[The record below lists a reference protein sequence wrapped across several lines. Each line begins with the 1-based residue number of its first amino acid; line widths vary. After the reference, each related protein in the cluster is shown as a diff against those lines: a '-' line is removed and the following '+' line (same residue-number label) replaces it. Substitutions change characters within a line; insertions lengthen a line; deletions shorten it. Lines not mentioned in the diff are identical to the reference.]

1 MRTKIHENCFSSTR
15 GIVKMSRL
23 KKGDEVI
30 VIAGRDKGKR
40 GVVLSVLNDVN
51 KLIIENVNMIKRHTK
66 GNPSQGTPG
75 GIVEKE
81 SPIDQSNVAI
91 WNSIS
96 NKQDR
101 VGYKYLEDGQKVRYF
116 KSNCSIFL

>member
-1 MRTKIHENCFSSTR
+1 
-15 GIVKMSRL
+15 MSRL

-81 SPIDQSNVAI
+81 SP
-91 WNSIS
+91 
-96 NKQDR
+96 
-101 VGYKYLEDGQKVRYF
+101 
-116 KSNCSIFL
+116 